1 MPDLDWIKHVQ
12 EGWHPICTRESKFV
26 LRFPWHEDGM
36 VMKACHEMESE
47 KMQYATKK
55 RFSSGVKREGAVVQF
70 EGDDDV
76 KEMDDDEAE
85 ACKNARE
92 YVQIEL
98 EGGIAFGTEE
108 HPTTIMCLDWI

>member
-1 MPDLDWIKHVQ
+1 
-12 EGWHPICTRESKFV
+12 
-26 LRFPWHEDGM
+26 M

-47 KMQYATKK
+47 KMQDATKK

-70 EGDDDV
+70 EGDDDM

-85 ACKNARE
+85 ARKNARE

-98 EGGIAFGTEE
+98 EGCIAFGTGE
-108 HPTTIMCLDWI
+108 HPTTRMCLDWI